1 MTDAASHPNTPSP
14 SDASD
19 PTADDPLFDGK
30 DSGVDPNAKDG
41 AQGIPDGDLLSGD
54 EGSGQEGVPEEY
66 TFEMPE
72 GVDAEVTEEIQAALD
87 QFSTAARDMGLSQ
100 DQYQA
105 LIEYDL
111 QRAQA
116 AEEAAVGEWVGRV
129 NGWKQSAMQDTEI
142 GGQAYTET
150 KANATAALKKFGTP
164 ELTALLKN
172 PDDRNPQG
180 LALGNHPEVIRLLAR
195 VGKALGDPTPVDG
208 KETGGSDEQ
217 GRLQRLYPSM
227 FSKEG

>member
-1 MTDAASHPNTPSP
+1 MTDAAN
-14 SDASD
+14 ASATGNPQD
-19 PTADDPLFDGK
+19 TGLLD
-30 DSGVDPNAKDG
+30 GVDANTQNG
-41 AQGIPDGDLLSGD
+41 AQTPPDGDLLSGD
-54 EGSGQEGVPEEY
+54 EGSDQGGVPEKY
-66 TFEMPE
+66 TFDMPE
-72 GVDAEVTEEIQAALD
+72 GVDVEVTEEIQAALEHFGESAK
-87 QFSTAARDMGLSQ
+87 QMGLTQ

-105 LIEYDL
+105 LVEYDL

-142 GGQAYTET
+142 GGQALNET

-164 ELTALLKN
+164 GLSQLLKN
-172 PDDRNPQG
+172 PDENNPEG
-180 LALGNHPEVIRLLAR
+180 LALGNHPEILRLLSR

-217 GRLQRLYPSM
+217 GRLKRLYPSM
-227 FSKEG
+227 FPES